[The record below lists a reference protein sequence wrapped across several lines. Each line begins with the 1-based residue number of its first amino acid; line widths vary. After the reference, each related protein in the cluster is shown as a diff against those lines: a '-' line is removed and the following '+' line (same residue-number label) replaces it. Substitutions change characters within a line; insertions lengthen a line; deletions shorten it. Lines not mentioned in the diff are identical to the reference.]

1 MNMLMDIVLLV
12 IMIPTL
18 LIMFFY
24 EYPAKWHDRK
34 FIFGVRNRE
43 EFRDEKVASE
53 IDRIAASTRK
63 QALIIM
69 ICSFVLMGLIMLIPD
84 ELTRVVIWVIFIL
97 ADIIVFAVP
106 FMNANRE
113 MKSLKR
119 AIGIV
124 SAKGKTYTDL
134 KGAGVVSGLK
144 IKDLVIPDIVAAAGF
159 VFAMLYDQKVF
170 DLSIED
176 QGSFVMTSMTGTFLF
191 IGIILIPIAV
201 MMDRVRNEVISE
213 NSDTNINYNRAK
225 KKSFADMFVLMTW
238 ANTAMII
245 LSVLMIF
252 FANSDITMVI
262 LMSVYMLMLMASLVL
277 LVRKNLAIDKRYR
290 KDTTIDI
297 DDDDRWILGSFYYN
311 PDDRRLNVAKRMG
324 IGGTINLAHP
334 AGKVIT
340 AVAGLFLIF
349 VVAML
354 VLVAVA
360 GKSSMS
366 VRIENGTLI
375 CNHYIDSIKVSVADI
390 EDPEL
395 CNQASDLKL
404 YRQVGFSMP
413 PIYDGTFIVDGQ
425 SGCKVFLNTDSD
437 VYLKFVS
444 DGVTYYVTGS
454 DDAETV
460 SVYGEL
466 PGE

>member
-1 MNMLMDIVLLV
+1 MKFSIDIVLLV
-12 IMIPTL
+12 IMFPTL

-24 EYPAKWHDRK
+24 EYPAKWEDRK
-34 FIFGVRNRE
+34 FIFGVRNRD
-43 EFRDEKVASE
+43 EFREKKTADVIGKIVS
-53 IDRIAASTRK
+53 STRK
-63 QALIIM
+63 HALIIL
-69 ICSFVLMGLIMLIPD
+69 ICSFFFMGMIMLIPD
-84 ELTRVVIWVIFIL
+84 ELIRAVIWVIFIL
-97 ADIIVFAVP
+97 ADLMVFTVP
-106 FMNANRE
+106 FMRSNLE

-119 AIGIV
+119 ELGIR
-124 SAKGKTYTDL
+124 SAAGTSYADL
-134 KGAGVVSGLK
+134 KGVGNVRGLK
-144 IKDLVIPDIVAAAGF
+144 TTNIIIPNIVAAVCFLA
-159 VFAMLYDQKVF
+159 ALLYDLKDF
-170 DLSIED
+170 DLPVEN
-176 QGSFVMTSMTGTFLF
+176 QGSFVMTSMTGTFMF

-201 MMDRVRNEVISE
+201 MMDRIRNEVISE

-245 LSVLMIF
+245 LSVLMIV
-252 FANSDITMVI
+252 FANSNITMVI
-262 LMSVYMLMLMASLVL
+262 LMSVYMLMLMSSLVL

-290 KDTTIDI
+290 KDTTIEV
-297 DDDDRWILGSFYYN
+297 DDDDRWLLGSVYYN

-334 AGKVIT
+334 AGKAIT
-340 AVAGLFLIF
+340 AIFGLFLIV

-354 VLVAVA
+354 VLIVVA
-360 GKSSMS
+360 GRSSMS

-375 CNHYIDSIKVSVADI
+375 CNHFIDSIRISVADI

-395 CNQASDLKL
+395 CNGPSDLEL
-404 YRQVGFSMP
+404 YRQVGFAMP
-413 PIYDGTFIVDGQ
+413 PIYEGSFIVDSQ

-460 SVYGEL
+460 SVFGEL
-466 PGE
+466 TDE